1 MPKKRYTDCMKNK
14 PSVAVIVIP
23 TYNEADNIG
32 RMIEYL
38 NKKTFVDIKNKKV
51 NKKDWLMKILVVD
64 GNSPDG
70 TGKVVEKEAK
80 KYPNVFLYTETSK
93 DGIGAAYLKGF
104 KYAMEHLKADFVFEF
119 DGDFQHPP
127 ETIPVM
133 LKAMEEGY
141 DYVIGSRKIKGGSNP
156 KGWGLKRVFFSEV
169 GGFTA
174 RFMMFF
180 PFKNFFKVTD
190 PTTGLKVTRVK
201 GFVDKMDMDYSRLL
215 TRSFGYKL
223 QLLFE
228 TLKMGA
234 KFKEI
239 PLQFHVRNAGESK
252 IEAST
257 AKDIFRV
264 AFLLRWKD
272 DFTQKFLKF
281 GTVGGVGF
289 VINTVGA
296 RFFKSAMIQPDSNV
310 SLINGIANA
319 LAAEIAIV
327 SNFTFNNIWTFSKE
341 KITKVSTLFSKF
353 ITFNLSS
360 LITGIIIPSTLVGA
374 LTYFFGDH
382 LFIYQVIAIFCLT
395 IPLNWFVYNK
405 FIWKKKA

>member
-1 MPKKRYTDCMKNK
+1 MKPKTSQK
-14 PSVAVIVIP
+14 PVAVIVIP

-38 NKKTFVDIKNKKV
+38 NTKTFVDIKNKKEDLV
-51 NKKDWLMKILVVD
+51 QDWQMKILVVD

-80 KYPNVFLYTETSK
+80 KYDNTFLYTETSK

-104 KYAMEHLKADFVFEF
+104 KYAMESLKADFVFEF

-133 LKAMEEGY
+133 LKAMEDGY

-156 KGWGLKRVFFSEV
+156 KGWGFKRVFFSEV

-190 PTTGLKVTRVK
+190 PTTGLKVTRVA
-201 GFVDKMDMDYSRLL
+201 GFIDKMSLDYSRLL

-234 KFKEI
+234 KFKEV
-239 PLQFHVRNAGESK
+239 PLKFHVRNAGESK
-252 IEAST
+252 IEPKT

-264 AFLLRWKD
+264 AFLLRWQD

-289 VINTVGA
+289 VINTIGA
-296 RFFKSAMIQPDSNV
+296 KIFKSALISDNSNL
-310 SLINGIANA
+310 SLLNGISNA
-319 LAAEIAIV
+319 LAAEISII
-327 SNFTFNNIWTFSKE
+327 SNFIFNNLWTFSKE
-341 KITKVSTLFSKF
+341 KITDKNKLITKF
-353 ITFNLSS
+353 LTFNFSS
-360 LITGIIIPSTLVGA
+360 VFSGIVIPSLVIA
-374 LTYFFGDH
+374 LLTALFGDK
-382 LFIYQVIAIFCLT
+382 LFLYQVIAIFGLT
-395 IPLNWFVYNK
+395 IPLNWIIYNK
-405 FIWKKKA
+405 VIWKNKK

>member
-1 MPKKRYTDCMKNK
+1 MTTKTQK
-14 PSVAVIVIP
+14 SVAVIVIP

-38 NKKTFVDIKNKKV
+38 NTKTFVDIKNKK
-51 NKKDWLMKILVVD
+51 NDLTQDWDMKILVVD

-80 KYPNVFLYTETSK
+80 KYSNTFLYTETSK

-133 LKAMEEGY
+133 LKAMEDGY

-156 KGWGLKRVFFSEV
+156 KGWGFKRVFFSEV

-234 KFKEI
+234 KFKEV

-252 IEAST
+252 IESKT

-264 AFLLRWKD
+264 AFLLRWQD
-272 DFTQKFLKF
+272 EFTQKFLKF

-296 RFFKSAMIQPDSNV
+296 KLFKSLLITPESNV
-310 SLINGIANA
+310 SLLNGISNA
-319 LAAEIAIV
+319 LAAELSII

-341 KITKVSTLFSKF
+341 KITDKSKLVSKF
-353 ITFNLSS
+353 LTFNLSS
-360 LITGIIIPSTLVGA
+360 VVSGIIIPSVVIAA
-374 LTYFFGDH
+374 LTAIFGDH
-382 LFIYQVIAIFCLT
+382 LFLYQVIAIFGLT
-395 IPLNWFVYNK
+395 IPLNWIIYNTV
-405 FIWKKKA
+405 IWRKNKK